1 MNLISNSMGNQWKL
15 SFALCALFMVL
26 MLFEGVFEGAHVD
39 EGRLMQGVIPMAIW
53 LTSRWLSLKE

>member
-15 SFALCALFMVL
+15 SFALCALFLVL
-26 MLFEGVFEGAHVD
+26 MFFEGVFASHYVD
-39 EGRLMQGVIPMAIW
+39 EKRFMVGVIPMAIW